1 LNLSTYCTLEEDI
14 EYNNKTKGG
23 QLTLKKMSS
32 PNNNKK
38 SSNKLQPFISGG
50 VAAMTGAAASHPLDV
65 IRVSNNY

>member
-1 LNLSTYCTLEEDI
+1 
-14 EYNNKTKGG
+14 
-23 QLTLKKMSS
+23 MSS

-65 IRVSNNY
+65 IRVSNIY